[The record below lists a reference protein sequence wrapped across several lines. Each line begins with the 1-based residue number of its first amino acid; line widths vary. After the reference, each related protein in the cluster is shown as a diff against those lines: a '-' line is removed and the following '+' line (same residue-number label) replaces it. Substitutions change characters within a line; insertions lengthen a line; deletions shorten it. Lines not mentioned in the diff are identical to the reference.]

1 MKYNN
6 IPSET
11 KTSSSDQTLK
21 VFDHYYSTSVD
32 LNNNEL
38 IAMNGFFEQ
47 RGFSPVAAE
56 TIALAILTQAAK
68 DNYSGMQIMDTLSG
82 LDTVEISSLVGE
94 ILNHNRFKTSSIGVA
109 QQSVAS
115 DEVLRNI
122 VP

>member
-6 IPSET
+6 IPSESNP
-11 KTSSSDQTLK
+11 SSSDQTLK

-38 IAMNGFFEQ
+38 IAMTGFFEQ